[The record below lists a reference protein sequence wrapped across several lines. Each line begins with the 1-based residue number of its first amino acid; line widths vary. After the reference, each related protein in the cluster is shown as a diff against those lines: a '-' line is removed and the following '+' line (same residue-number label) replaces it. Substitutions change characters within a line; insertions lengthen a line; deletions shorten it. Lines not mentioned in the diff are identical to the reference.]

1 MQILKN
7 SSILNI
13 KQKHGNPM
21 QKLKISSILNIEQMH
36 GNTATPIHL
45 QLLMNQTMEHPYRTD
60 INHVIEYDDLSSSQD
75 LPDTFRNDVNR

>member
-13 KQKHGNPM
+13 KQKHVNPM

-36 GNTATPIHL
+36 GNTATPNHL
-45 QLLMNQTMEHPYRTD
+45 QLQATTASHVLQTHM
-60 INHVIEYDDLSSSQD
+60 SQ
-75 LPDTFRNDVNR
+75 LKF